1 MYMEG
6 MLQRIHEFKGIGNN
20 LINVT
25 DHDIQTDNT
34 HPHYGL
40 IKEKQTIKIRQ
51 YDIHH
56 KFTLNISR
64 YKIEN

>member
-1 MYMEG
+1 MERI
-6 MLQRIHEFKGIGNN
+6 LQGIHEFKGIGNN
-20 LINVT
+20 LNVT
-25 DHDIQTDNT
+25 DHDIQTD
-34 HPHYGL
+34 PHYGL

-56 KFTLNISR
+56 KVTLNTSQ

>member
-1 MYMEG
+1 MEG
-6 MLQRIHEFKGIGNN
+6 ILQGIHEFKGISNN
-20 LINVT
+20 LNVT
-25 DHDIQTDNT
+25 DHDIQTDNA
-34 HPHYGL
+34 HPRYGL

-56 KFTLNISR
+56 KVTLNTSQ